1 MKNAQDVEPAIA
13 TQRNVTGLVAGGLIG
28 SLGGLIG
35 LGGAE
40 FRLPVL
46 KGVFRLATLE
56 AVIFNKAMSLLVV
69 AVALLSRS
77 NNIPWVEVFA
87 QGAIILNL
95 LAGSLLG
102 AWFAA
107 GKAIHLSEKV
117 LNTIIMLLL
126 VGLALLLIVE
136 HVHPLAPAGQT
147 LFTHQLVQGA
157 AGAVAGFFIGV
168 VAALL
173 GVAGGELL
181 IPTIVLLWGVDIKLA
196 GSLSLAVSLPTMI
209 VGFMRYRE
217 AAAFEVLGRERALFL
232 FMAAGSVLGAIAGGL
247 MLGSIPTDWLVLGL
261 ALILLISAWKVF
273 RH

>member
-1 MKNAQDVEPAIA
+1 MSAQRSAA
-13 TQRNVTGLVAGGLIG
+13 GFTLGGLIG
-28 SLGGLIG
+28 ALGGLVG

-46 KGVFRLATLE
+46 KGVFHLATLE

-69 AVALLSRS
+69 SVALLSRS
-77 NNIPWVEVFA
+77 WSIPWMEVLA
-87 QGAIILNL
+87 HAAIILNL

-107 GKAIHLSEKV
+107 GKAIHLPEKV

-126 VGLALLLIVE
+126 VGLAVLLIVE
-136 HVHPLAPAGQT
+136 HFFPLSPTAQPLFSQPVLQAVAG
-147 LFTHQLVQGA
+147 VA
-157 AGAVAGFFIGV
+157 AGFFIGV

-217 AAAFEVLGRERALFL
+217 AKAFEVLGRERSLFG
-232 FMAAGSVLGAIAGGL
+232 FMALGSALGAVLGGV
-247 MLGSIPTDWLVLGL
+247 MLGSIPTDWLVLAL
-261 ALILLISAWKVF
+261 AVILLISAWKVF
-273 RH
+273 GHTTH